1 MIASSQQ
8 IKDCTTAAYD
18 YLKSRS
24 DKNSV
29 ALQKQLQSLSLASN
43 LEMFEPSSSET
54 LELYMCLEKF
64 LTQAEAKS
72 TMVGKV
78 LTLLTH
84 ISESCTIRD
93 ALRDNMKVIPVLS
106 NFLVE
111 SKLSKDNHLKTLNLL
126 SITSYKIK
134 IAYLEGWIMELVPFL
149 TATVTKGIVGDESL
163 LVALQILAN
172 LCRSNPQVVEYL
184 RHLPNNKMLLTTL
197 SRMKNATMY
206 IRLLVLEVVFFVHPK
221 LSEAIFS
228 NNEIVDMIFTVAID
242 GFEENRVTWLQLAAD
257 VFEELAVVTSLEPIF
272 REYQNYGTHLQLL
285 VNRMTRDSP
294 ELLAEALMNFMC
306 CLVKFN
312 HQDIKSLHEDIFI
325 NTVCSVRKALENI
338 CTHHSVCESATLP
351 HQAISPPLL
360 LTYVTKW
367 INCHG
372 CGQTAMQV
380 VRELLAMAGANT
392 LASASMDTF
401 VEAIKMSL
409 TSREDSDMT
418 PTELQH
424 IIIILGLV
432 DHISTS
438 NEAVQL
444 KLAWKLEPSLFSNLL
459 KRTLMLHSH
468 CLNDG
473 QDDVASSG
481 RSSPESSGYDSISSS
496 KHGMASC
503 LAEGFNS
510 RCDLKMTLRK
520 TVSKAVILILAVM
533 KGLGAIKSEHL
544 AEYRKMMGLP
554 VVMSHLMWGG
564 QSGLTE
570 YVTRAWSIIS
580 DGSLSKECLEALV
593 AATEESPSGIDS
605 VSGSPT
611 RMLSSHSHM
620 ASAAL
625 PVDFEE
631 KVETLIARLG
641 GTVRKME
648 VKDCPLTDVMNL
660 YEYKLASLVHS
671 EESLRK
677 ALIKADIQNR
687 QTSLLH
693 LRTNIQNDH
702 LRGLLAK
709 WESGMQKIRAEKAE
723 LQTTIKEIEE
733 SSRQFKNNF
742 INEKDIL
749 ERKVKDL
756 KKELIAMEGS
766 FRATEEKNAKLQ
778 HQLSNKVEEIKKQ
791 QNIIQKEQEKGSKL
805 SKQVQKLEEEMKQS
819 GRSLEA
825 LKKEIESLENIKL
838 QLNKENGDLEM
849 LVKNKDEALAAK
861 EEELEEALIKVNKM
875 LEIQNMIHDIS
886 SRRVVK

>member
-325 NTVCSVRKALENI
+325 N
-338 CTHHSVCESATLP
+338 
-351 HQAISPPLL
+351 
-360 LTYVTKW
+360 VTKW